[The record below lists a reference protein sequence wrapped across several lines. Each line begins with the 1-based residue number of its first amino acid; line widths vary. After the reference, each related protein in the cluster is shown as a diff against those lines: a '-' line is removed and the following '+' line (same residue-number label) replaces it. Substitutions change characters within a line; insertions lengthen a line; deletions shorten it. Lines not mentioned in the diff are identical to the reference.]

1 MGLKAVMIYM
11 VAGMLA
17 LPVGLRVYGAR
28 FNWIDVALASVG
40 GSMLLLVP
48 KAGPVLTFMAI
59 IAILHWRTRA
69 DAYPDLFFIALVA
82 TMVQAGAY
90 VLLKVIVP
98 GLAV

>member
-1 MGLKAVMIYM
+1 M

-17 LPVGLRVYGAR
+17 LPAGLRVYGAR

-40 GSMLLLVP
+40 GSLLLLAP

-69 DAYPDLFFIALVA
+69 EAYPDMFYIVLVA
-82 TMVQAGAY
+82 SMVQAGAY
-90 VLLKVIVP
+90 VLLRVIVP
-98 GLAV
+98 GLAT

>member
-1 MGLKAVMIYM
+1 MGPKAVLIYI
-11 VAGMLA
+11 VAAMLA
-17 LPVGLRVYGAR
+17 LPIGLRVYGAR

-40 GSMLLLVP
+40 GSILILVP

-69 DAYPDLFFIALVA
+69 DAYPDLFYIVLVA

-90 VLLKVIVP
+90 VMLRVIVP
-98 GLAV
+98 RLAV